1 MTFLK
6 FSAAGWAA
14 ASALLLSACA
24 TSGPDRAPLPVTP
37 AAQLGLQDKAS
48 TPLTTEWWKTFG
60 DPTLDQIVA
69 QALQGQPS
77 LAVAKARVDRMLAMA
92 DVSQAG
98 ALPQMS
104 AGVDLTRQRYTENG
118 LYPKPIAGGVYSSGT
133 VQVGVGWSP
142 DLFGQHTAEIAS
154 SLSQMQAARAD
165 ASAAAVSLAAQVSR
179 AYVALAR
186 LGAQHALAQRALAQR
201 QHQFRLTSDRVN
213 AGLDTQLEQHQAEA
227 ALLDAQTQ
235 VEALSEQMALV
246 RHQLSALTGQAP
258 NTYDALL
265 PPLEPLKLE
274 AMPLS
279 LGADLL
285 GRRADVVAARWRVE
299 AAAHDVDVAH
309 TQFYPNVSLGAFVGV
324 NAIGLDQLFNSGS
337 RQAGITPAIRLPL
350 FDGGRL
356 RAQLKGRQGD
366 LDVAIAGYNSVLLEA
381 IKEASDAISSSQ
393 SLSRQQQ
400 DQARALGAAHAAYQV
415 SLDRFNA
422 GLTNQLAVLNA
433 ETQWLAQRRVAVDVR
448 ARELDNRVAL
458 MKALGGGWRDER

>member
-1 MTFLK
+1 MNILNHM
-6 FSAAGWAA
+6 ARVGVCAA
-14 ASALLLSACA
+14 AALLAACA
-24 TSGPDRAPLPVTP
+24 SPGPDRTPLPVTQP
-37 AAQLGLQDKAS
+37 AQLGVQDKAS
-48 TPLTTEWWKTFG
+48 SALSTEWWKAFG
-60 DPTLDQIVA
+60 DPTLDALVA

-92 DVSQAG
+92 DMSQAT
-98 ALPQMS
+98 ALPQVS

-118 LYPKPIAGGVYSSGT
+118 LYPKPIAGGIYNSGT
-133 VQVGVGWSP
+133 VQVGVVWSP

-154 SLSQMQAARAD
+154 SLSQLQAARAD

-186 LGAQHALAQRALAQR
+186 LGAQHALAQRSLAQR

-213 AGLDTQLEQHQAEA
+213 AGLDTQLEQRQAEGALLDTQTQAEA
-227 ALLDAQTQ
+227 VD
-235 VEALSEQMALV
+235 EQITLV
-246 RHQLSALTGQAP
+246 RHQLAALTGQGPSA
-258 NTYDALL
+258 YDSLL
-265 PPLEPLKLE
+265 PRLDQLKLE
-274 AMPLS
+274 VMPMT

-285 GRRADVVAARWRVE
+285 GRRADVVAARWRLE

-324 NAIGLDQLFNSGS
+324 NAIGLDQLFNHGS
-337 RQAGITPAIRLPL
+337 RQIGITPAVRLPL

-381 IKEASDAISSSQ
+381 IKEASDAISSSH

-400 DQARALGAAHAAYQV
+400 DQAQSLAAAQAAYQV
-415 SLDRFNA
+415 SVARFSA

-433 ETQWLAQRRVAVDVR
+433 ETQWLAQRRVAVDLQ

>member
-1 MTFLK
+1 MNILNHL
-6 FSAAGWAA
+6 GRVGVCAA
-14 ASALLLSACA
+14 AALLAACA
-24 TSGPDRAPLPVTP
+24 SPGPDRTPLPVTQP
-37 AAQLGLQDKAS
+37 AQLGVQDKAS
-48 TPLTTEWWKTFG
+48 SALSTEWWKAFG
-60 DPTLDQIVA
+60 DPTLDALVA

-92 DVSQAG
+92 DMSQAT
-98 ALPQMS
+98 ALPQVS

-118 LYPKPIAGGVYSSGT
+118 LYPKPIAGGIYNSGT
-133 VQVGVGWSP
+133 VQVGVAWSP

-154 SLSQMQAARAD
+154 SLSQLQAARAD

-186 LGAQHALAQRALAQR
+186 LGAQHALTQRSLAQR
-201 QHQFRLTSDRVN
+201 QHQFRLTSERVN
-213 AGLDTQLEQHQAEA
+213 AGLDTQLEQRQAEGA
-227 ALLDAQTQ
+227 WLDAQTQ
-235 VEALSEQMALV
+235 AEAVDEQITLV
-246 RHQLSALTGQAP
+246 RHQLAALTGQGPSA
-258 NTYDALL
+258 YDSLL
-265 PPLEPLKLE
+265 PRLDQLKLE
-274 AMPLS
+274 AMPMT

-324 NAIGLDQLFNSGS
+324 NAIGLDQLFNHGS
-337 RQAGITPAIRLPL
+337 RQIGITPAVRLPL

-381 IKEASDAISSSQ
+381 IKEASDAISSSH

-400 DQARALGAAHAAYQV
+400 DQAQSLAAAQAAYQV
-415 SLDRFNA
+415 SVERFSA

-433 ETQWLAQRRVAVDVR
+433 ETQWLAQRRVAVDLH